1 MVHNPRSV
9 RQYVKVHDKTQ
20 DLYQDTNWS
29 YGQKTQKGWLKWG
42 DKGVPGDGGG
52 WGEAGGMR
60 GLGGKVHAKTSGLYQ
75 VPNWGYG
82 QKTQKRGWE
91 RGVQNLQF
99 HLVYVLVHISY

>member
-1 MVHNPRSV
+1 M
-9 RQYVKVHDKTQ
+9 
-20 DLYQDTNWS
+20 
-29 YGQKTQKGWLKWG
+29 
-42 DKGVPGDGGG
+42 GGG
-52 WGEAGGMR
+52 GGGSRGDAGV
-60 GLGGKVHAKTSGLYQ
+60 GGKVHAKNSGIYQ